1 MLEKNCIFAAENRMI
16 MEQKVG
22 ISLCTGGWAKRIV
35 GSRMCLVE
43 KGFITVLTPMIPTM
57 DAERSEDYG
66 ECVVVEDMG
75 RVSGETAPFF
85 SKIMPLVSNSIPCI
99 KLDEDKQEYIVNAV
113 RHIAEREALQPETE
127 IFRQMNDHLASLQR
141 LQLILEFLYDFA
153 SAKKPVAEKPSRGE
167 QLFVVFMKSIALHY
181 AERLTVADYAAEAC
195 LTVRHF
201 STLIQQYS
209 GQTPKQWIH
218 TFTINQ
224 AKHLLMQPG
233 MQVKEV
239 ADRLGFP
246 EQFTFRK
253 YFKTHTGLS
262 PTDYREGKNTRQ

>member
-1 MLEKNCIFAAENRMI
+1 MLEKKCIFAAEIIVI
-16 MEQKVG
+16 MEQEVG

-35 GSRMCLVE
+35 GSRMCHVE
-43 KGFITVLTPMIPTM
+43 KGFITVLTPMIPAM

-85 SKIMPLVSNSIPCI
+85 SKIIPLVSNSIPCI

-113 RHIAEREALQPETE
+113 RHIAERESLQPETE
-127 IFRQMNDHLASLQR
+127 IFRQMNDHLIALQR
-141 LQLILEFLYDFA
+141 LQLILEFLYEFA
-153 SAKKPVAEKPSRGE
+153 STERPEVDTPSRDE
-167 QLFVVFMKSIALHY
+167 QLFVDFMRSLTLHY
-181 AERLTVADYAAEAC
+181 ADRFNVADYAAEAC

-201 STLIQQYS
+201 SSLIQQYS

>member
-1 MLEKNCIFAAENRMI
+1 

-22 ISLCTGGWAKRIV
+22 VSLCTSGWAKRII
-35 GSRMCLVE
+35 GSRICHVE
-43 KGFITVLTPMIPTM
+43 KGYASVVSPLLPTM
-57 DAERSEDYG
+57 DVERSEDYG
-66 ECVVVEDMG
+66 ECVVVENMG

-85 SKIMPLVSNSIPCI
+85 SKIMPLVSNSTPYLI
-99 KLDEDKQEYIVNAV
+99 LDEDKQAYMVNAAQ
-113 RHIAEREALQPETE
+113 HIAEREALQPETE

-167 QLFVVFMKSIALHY
+167 QLFVDLMKSIALHY
-181 AERLTVADYAAEAC
+181 ADRLSVTDYAAEAC

-201 STLIQQYS
+201 STLIRQYS

-262 PTDYREGKNTRQ
+262 PTDYREGKTLANKQVDTA

>member
-1 MLEKNCIFAAENRMI
+1 M
-16 MEQKVG
+16 
-22 ISLCTGGWAKRIV
+22 
-35 GSRMCLVE
+35 
-43 KGFITVLTPMIPTM
+43 
-57 DAERSEDYG
+57 
-66 ECVVVEDMG
+66 
-75 RVSGETAPFF
+75 SGETAPFF
-85 SKIMPLVSNSIPCI
+85 SKIIPLVSNSIPCI

-113 RHIAEREALQPETE
+113 RHIAERESLQPETE
-127 IFRQMNDHLASLQR
+127 IFRQMNDHLIALQR
-141 LQLILEFLYDFA
+141 LQLILEFLYEFA
-153 SAKKPVAEKPSRGE
+153 STERPEVDTPSRDE
-167 QLFVVFMKSIALHY
+167 QLFVDFMRSLALHY
-181 AERLTVADYAAEAC
+181 ADRFNVADYAAEAC

-201 STLIQQYS
+201 SSLIQQYS